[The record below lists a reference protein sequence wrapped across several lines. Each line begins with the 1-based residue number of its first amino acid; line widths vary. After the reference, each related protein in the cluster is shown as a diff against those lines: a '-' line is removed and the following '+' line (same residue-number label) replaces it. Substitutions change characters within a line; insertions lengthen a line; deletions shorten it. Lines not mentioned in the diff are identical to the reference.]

1 MECNIFV
8 IRWLYLMSWFLVDK
22 HFFEYNQVKSHF
34 FYDFFLWNLAC

>member
-22 HFFEYNQVKSHF
+22 LFKYNQVKSHF